1 MRSDHRTGVR
11 TEIPSTVNGN
21 SVTFEAPYFA
31 TYAIIDIAQASVKYV
46 TNRRCDQYGHTAGF
60 YIKRAPEA
68 KLQTL

>member
-31 TYAIIDIAQASVKYV
+31 TYAIID
-46 TNRRCDQYGHTAGF
+46 TA
-60 YIKRAPEA
+60 KTPVN
-68 KLQTL
+68 